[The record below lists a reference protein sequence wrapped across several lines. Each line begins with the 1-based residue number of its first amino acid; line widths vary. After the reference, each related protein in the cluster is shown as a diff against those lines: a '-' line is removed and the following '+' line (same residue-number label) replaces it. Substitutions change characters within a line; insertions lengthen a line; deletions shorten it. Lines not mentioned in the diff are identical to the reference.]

1 MASPIPLLDPVI
13 RYDCMFGISGVVQEA
28 MRVIVIPFCFQVV
41 RRMPAEQYAELI
53 LVRKPSR
60 FDCTLGFQILTVI
73 EEYYEMLNPCEC
85 PTHAGPIA
93 VFCASRI
100 HTTIVGGKRNTCQR
114 VKRAGYHAPFFRVL
128 FFEVHSFDL
137 STDACAWNFALTCH
151 LHWKA

>member
-100 HTTIVGGKRNTCQR
+100 HTTIVGGNET
-114 VKRAGYHAPFFRVL
+114 HAKGSNVPVIMLPFSACCYLRCILLIYQLTHVL
-128 FFEVHSFDL
+128 GTL
-137 STDACAWNFALTCH
+137 L
-151 LHWKA
+151 